1 MYEIDELIDNKYKYV
16 HESEN
21 ILEIDKIAFKLTLK
35 SIPCRILKDDIL
47 LIFLNGSA
55 YQYKYWKE
63 NYVREN
69 KKVKKLERMRKR

>member
-1 MYEIDELIDNKYKYV
+1 MYQIDELMNNIYKYI

-35 SIPCRILKDDIL
+35 HIPCRILKDDKL

-55 YQYKYWKE
+55 YQYKYWKD

-69 KKVKKLERMRKR
+69 KKVLKLERMRKK